1 MTLTEEITQELQ
13 DSGFDVERSF
23 IQEAVSSQFFQ
34 ECAEIAGQ
42 DFKKW
47 LIEAL
52 TGEF

>member
-1 MTLTEEITQELQ
+1 MTTAEEIAQELQ
-13 DSGFDVERSF
+13 DSGFFLSESF
-23 IQEAVSSQFFQ
+23 IQEALSSKFFQ

-42 DFKKW
+42 DFKTW